1 MHVLSFLEPEDLA
14 RSAKV
19 SKNWRAGVDDEQLWK
34 LFNTL
39 CFGKCKKLDSLLW
52 KQFVISNLLHEKTLN
67 DNILTPLLYSHSLCY
82 SIPPSLLPLSSPS
95 YFEFLLIIRT
105 YDETV
110 VGFRKWT

>member
-67 DNILTPLLYSHSLCY
+67 DNIHS
-82 SIPPSLLPLSSPS
+82 SPLLPLSLLLYPS
-95 YFEFLLIIRT
+95 LAASLILPIL
-105 YDETV
+105 
-110 VGFRKWT
+110 FRVFVDHS